1 MDALIYGYSNFT
13 FTPPTGTTTT
23 AVRSEVANAP
33 MTFDDSGNRFTST
46 PVFITPTLET
56 VKPDAIPTV
65 TPIYEDDVRRLAPI
79 RPEVSP
85 SPFVIPD
92 DVRPPAPT
100 PSPSPFIPIIDII
113 DTKPTYVKPD
123 AIPTVTP
130 IYEDDVR
137 RLAPIRPEVS
147 PSPFVIPDETVDK
160 RTIMDS
166 VPYHEAI
173 SYQSAPISIAEDDGR
188 RTVAPTPSPF
198 TPVSISE
205 KDQDRNVTPIINII
219 SPSPYVAPALNTE
232 VGGALGG
239 GTLGGGSMG
248 GGGGAMATPRKP
260 LYGSV
265 ATKPSFLK
273 RNFIP
278 LVLVATAIFVFIK
291 KPIK

>member
-1 MDALIYGYSNFT
+1 MSRKNYIHTMDALIYGYSNFT

-56 VKPDAIPTV
+56 
-65 TPIYEDDVRRLAPI
+65 
-79 RPEVSP
+79 
-85 SPFVIPD
+85 
-92 DVRPPAPT
+92 
-100 PSPSPFIPIIDII
+100 
-113 DTKPTYVKPD
+113 VKPD

-239 GTLGGGSMG
+239 GSMGGGSMG

-278 LVLVATAIFVFIK
+278 LVLVATAIFVLIK

>member
-92 DVRPPAPT
+92 
-100 PSPSPFIPIIDII
+100 
-113 DTKPTYVKPD
+113 
-123 AIPTVTP
+123 
-130 IYEDDVR
+130 
-137 RLAPIRPEVS
+137 
-147 PSPFVIPDETVDK
+147 ETVDK

-188 RTVAPTPSPF
+188 RTVAP
-198 TPVSISE
+198 
-205 KDQDRNVTPIINII
+205 TPIINII